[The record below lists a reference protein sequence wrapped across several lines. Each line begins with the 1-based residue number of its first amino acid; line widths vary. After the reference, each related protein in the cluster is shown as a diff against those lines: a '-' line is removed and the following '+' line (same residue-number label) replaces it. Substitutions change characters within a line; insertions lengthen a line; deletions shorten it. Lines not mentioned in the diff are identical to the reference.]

1 MALSYTSNY
10 VRDIN
15 QKLSVSYKYG
25 DGFPVLK
32 ELIQNA
38 DDAGASE
45 LRIYIVDGIR
55 EAKTSLLRQPAII
68 IYNDGEFKEEH
79 LNNILTISVDSKT
92 TDKSKIGRYGLGM
105 KSIFHICDAFIF
117 AICKK
122 PDFPD
127 IKVDCISPWAPNDK
141 DHDYL
146 NFPTDEERLLI
157 IKNIPFDLKKE
168 NGFVL
173 YLPIQE
179 PGKQHVIQE
188 HKISKDKPFGII
200 EDVLNNI
207 GTTLPLLCEVSPSKT
222 LKIVKYYV
230 SLKDCKT
237 VTVDNKKKIIEID
250 NTAKKRKEHYCV
262 YNADIS
268 NETINKFKALTENEN
283 WNQREEK
290 KDVKPEITF
299 ELIRNENDKKELN
312 FKYCV
317 YLPME
322 EPKISPV
329 KVNTRNGFTV
339 LVHGNFAIDSGR
351 RGFIGFSTLLNKQED
366 TVIEGTESLQIMW
379 NKILAQEIMFPEFP
393 KFLQNCIDEEL
404 LICNKSTD
412 EVSEFL
418 NTFNSIQFGAIPFI
432 NQYTCTNYYFGK
444 VVKFNKGKT
453 EVSWQC
459 FDSHKKIIKLP
470 EVSDFTKVL
479 EVLPSL
485 EKQDCVY
492 ISHNYDQHQVLPNEY
507 DPDTIIIQNII
518 NSLTEKAIK
527 DVNYCKWLRSFL
539 SLNEKAFVNNES
551 LIKVIILIIK
561 RNLLKCSLSDLTGN
575 SKNLGELLTY
585 INKLSGVSCKK
596 FFAVNIK
603 EENKWFDIWNDNQE
617 FVLVPS
623 FLTVEENYIS
633 DDYIYPI
640 CNYLETSNS
649 IPTDNHYDIL
659 QRILGKKR
667 FEESFQTISENFKS
681 LALFKIQN
689 IKITNK
695 EEFVT
700 KEKLNTLVEHGLLF
714 YYSSDFKENAPIKLY
729 AKLIDSL
736 DIYFIAKTSFFKDEG
751 ILSPNEEQAP
761 NEEPAILKSF
771 QKQDFKNIEYDKK
784 FLAEFLEKMF
794 EYTFPISTEAAPFY
808 RFLFSNCNKKLKDET
823 ICFNNNEEVWKRIF
837 KAIKPD
843 TIFIPDNLQ
852 EHTKRQI
859 LENKEVLNI
868 IPLNAESCLKEL
880 NTAFNLSFFKND
892 EYFLDE
898 KVHEILFRQFQKSNE
913 ELYLR
918 IPLQF
923 DTITK
928 QYVAPKDNNCYLNLN
943 GIKIPNGLKPDF
955 FLIEP
960 SSNDILLSKQ
970 KEFLDK
976 LEYKKAFE
984 KFVALGTKDNIDIYE
999 EAFSI
1004 LTKIENYEEF
1014 SDPSNCSCALVKW
1027 IPLRTGEKCSARQ
1040 IIADNIFS
1048 ESITNFL
1055 TSNFALYNKDELA
1068 LSDDKFIK
1076 MQAKKM
1082 FPDTYEKLFDCFE
1095 EPFSEKLLFKVQFDT
1110 FEEFNSGCN
1119 ILRNF
1124 ETVPVYGALSKLL
1137 DNCKSDNSRELLF
1150 NLYKKLE
1157 VNSSLEDQIKAL
1169 DNCLEYVTSVPV
1181 TNSLEKIYIKL
1192 LEKVIKIQSNDF
1204 DISRYKYLT
1213 QNNLWK
1219 SAAEIAAT
1227 DDQDYD
1233 SSYLLKKSIY
1243 DLLKTNGVIHIEQ
1256 EQQETISSDLEDT
1269 ISGDASFEEIEK
1281 TFSPWFQSESLE
1293 KPKLIYLLLLLLQG
1307 NFSEY
1312 VLTKEKNIT
1321 DFDTFI
1327 KEYQKKTVTD
1337 DKKYWINNVSEANVF
1352 TSFNHFKTIVHIP
1365 KGTVIPL
1372 TNLIN
1377 EEIPVPQANSENPDT
1392 LYSEN
1397 AGIPIMPRN
1406 IFHLRLKKITSTV
1419 QDLDTKL
1426 QDLILSQVL
1435 RFAFLLWTADGE
1447 LEKKMLSQF
1456 LKTNQNTVNA
1466 TVLYIFDSL
1475 FDKLSGMGL
1484 KSNKDFK
1491 SLYTQYSELFNR
1503 QISLENTN
1511 FQSYEVDKKNQIQT
1525 KINDDKNNL
1534 NKELKNL
1541 ILTNKD
1547 VQKDIHAAVKY
1558 QIKKDQYSV
1567 SRILYELLQNAD
1579 DAVCDISDD
1588 PRFKDRRSFSVIV
1601 SDKTFVVSH
1610 YGRRIN
1616 ETPTGSG
1623 NSDKYQY
1630 DLKNMLVLNASDKDD
1645 GDTGQF
1651 GLGFKSIY
1659 IASNEPTIRSGEL
1672 QFKIIAALYPKKV
1685 DTEVKLNDFETRIE
1699 FNLTE
1704 DNYSVSDVLAD
1715 FSRTAAIQPLLC
1727 RGINEI
1733 SIQMNSDGVERRN
1746 TYCVKVLKEI
1756 LNTSFG
1762 KIELVNLDGQNYFVI
1777 EGNNNL
1783 YKIIMKETDKQ
1794 VDIFKSSSKENMPRI
1809 WNLAPFA
1816 EYENLPF
1823 IINANFDLDPGRT
1836 SLSKVDNKN
1845 KILLDNISDSIS
1857 QLLCKLYEGD
1867 NYNIGLLESLLN
1879 VFLITTNSPEQL
1891 FAEFAKRILKSVSG
1905 EKNIIPTGTNRIIPV
1920 CDTIC
1925 AITANNFGLRPDDIS
1940 FVTVLNLIQKIFGDQ
1955 RYIVSN
1961 TVNDVFGKKWVIID
1975 SYVSILQFFSKLHD
1989 SVLDNE
1995 CLKTF
2000 LEILKNT
2007 DHSEDINWSLFNIR
2021 NKDGIPKPINSFTFT
2036 STKSNKFEIISEEYD
2051 DDIIEYFKRQEF
2063 AKNNVISEREST
2075 IAIQSDKIAMQ
2086 DESIQSLRSKVNT
2099 LEEVIK
2105 SRDFGNL
2112 DTLIDNY
2119 NFTDDSSY
2127 NPDLPRCT
2135 VMDVYNKWKAA
2146 VDSNTWNLEKQDYY
2160 NRVFPTS
2167 LADTNSRKKSLAIS
2181 TDFFE
2186 NYTEERKTMPESWCT
2201 LFMLGSLQS
2210 INYYG
2215 EQRTEVSRKEKME
2228 SMSGLIKE
2236 FSDGETLDK
2245 LYDHYLDSHTTD
2257 EDDLLEFESLLR
2269 VYKFR
2274 RQFIDVWSKLH
2285 GLQYSKDI
2293 SKESLVNA
2301 SASAETTGKALKDYC
2316 SKKTLKFGISLIVRE
2331 LLDSDFY
2338 GTTEEERDKAFD
2350 ILNKFTYMP
2359 HAYLRRIVFN
2369 DWGERVPETTSEAIH
2384 YAILDALRAEALSE
2398 EEIRAFMKCHDL
2410 PFLIFGEK
2418 K

>member
-45 LRIYIVDGIR
+45 LRIYVVDGIS

-79 LNNILTISVDSKT
+79 LKNILTMSVDSKT

-179 PGKQHVIQE
+179 PGKPHVIQD

-222 LKIVKYYV
+222 LKMVKYYV
-230 SLKDCKT
+230 SLKDCRT
-237 VTVDNKKKIIEID
+237 VTVDDKKKTIEVD
-250 NTAKKRKEHYCV
+250 NKEKKRKEHYCV
-262 YNADIS
+262 YDADIS
-268 NETINKFKALTENEN
+268 NETINKFKSLTENEN

-299 ELIRNENDKKELN
+299 ELIRNENDRKELN

-322 EPKISPV
+322 EPKISSV
-329 KVNTRNGFTV
+329 KINTRNGFTV

-351 RGFIGFSTLLNKQED
+351 RGFIGFTTLLNKQED
-366 TVIEGTESLQIMW
+366 TVIEGTDSLQIMW

-393 KFLQNCIDEEL
+393 KFLQHCLDEEL
-404 LICNKSTD
+404 LISNKSTD

-418 NTFNSIQFGAIPFI
+418 NTFSSIQFGAIPFI
-432 NQYTCTNYYFGK
+432 NQYTCTNYCFGK
-444 VVKFNKGKT
+444 VVKFYKGKS

-459 FDSHKKIIKLP
+459 FDSHKTSIKLP
-470 EVSDFTKVL
+470 EVSDFTKIL

-485 EKQDCVY
+485 EKLDCVY
-492 ISHNYDQHQVLPNEY
+492 ISHNYVQFQILPSEY
-507 DPDTIIIQNII
+507 EPDTTLIQTLI
-518 NSLTEKAIK
+518 NCLTEKAIK
-527 DVNYCKWLRSFL
+527 DVNHCKWLRAFL
-539 SLNEKAFVNNES
+539 ILNEKAFENNES
-551 LIKVIILIIK
+551 LISVLILIIK
-561 RNLLKCSLSDLTGN
+561 KNLLKCSLSDLSGN

-603 EENKWFDIWNDNQE
+603 EESKWFDVWNDNQD
-617 FVLVPS
+617 FVFVPS
-623 FLTVEENYIS
+623 FLAVEENYIS
-633 DDYIYPI
+633 DAFINPI

-649 IPTDNHYDIL
+649 IPSNNHYDIL

-667 FEESFQTISENFKS
+667 FEESFQNISENFKT

-689 IKITNK
+689 IKIKNK

-700 KEKLNTLVEHGLLF
+700 KEILNTLVEHGLLF
-714 YYSSDFKENAPIKLY
+714 YFSSDFKENAPIKLY
-729 AKLIDSL
+729 AKLIDSI
-736 DIYFIAKTSFFKDEG
+736 DIYFIAKTSFFTDEG
-751 ILSPNEEQAP
+751 ILSPNEEQD
-761 NEEPAILKSF
+761 ILKSF
-771 QKQDFKNIEYDKK
+771 QKQDYKNIEYDKK

-794 EYTFPISTEAAPFY
+794 DYTFPISTEAAPFY
-808 RFLFSNCNKKLKDET
+808 RFLFSNCNKKLKEET
-823 ICFNNNEEVWKRIF
+823 ICFNNGEEVWKRIF
-837 KAIKPD
+837 KTIKPD
-843 TIFIPDNLQ
+843 TFFIPDNFQ

-859 LENKEVLNI
+859 LDNKDVLNI
-868 IPLNAESCLKEL
+868 ISLNAKSCLDEL
-880 NTAFNLSFFKND
+880 KQTFNLSFFKQD
-892 EYFLDE
+892 EYYLNE
-898 KVHEILFRQFQKSNE
+898 KVQEVLFKEFQKTHE

-923 DTITK
+923 DKITK

-960 SSNDILLSKQ
+960 STNDILLSKQ
-970 KEFLDK
+970 KDFLDK

-984 KFVALGTKDNIDIYE
+984 KFVALGTKDNIDIYD

-1004 LTKIENYEEF
+1004 LTKIEKYEEF
-1014 SDPSNCSCALVKW
+1014 SDPGNCSCALVKW
-1027 IPLRTGEKCSARQ
+1027 IPLRTGGKCSVRQ
-1040 IIADNIFS
+1040 VIAENVLSEPII
-1048 ESITNFL
+1048 NFL
-1055 TSNFALYNKDELA
+1055 TSNFSLYNRNDIA
-1068 LSDDKFIK
+1068 LSEENFLK
-1076 MQAKKM
+1076 MQSKKM
-1082 FPDTYEKLFDCFE
+1082 FPDTYEKIFECFVG
-1095 EPFSEKLLFKVQFDT
+1095 PFSEKLYFKLQFET
-1110 FEEFNSGCN
+1110 FEEFNSSCF

-1124 ETVPVYGALSKLL
+1124 EAIPVYGALYKLL
-1137 DNCKSDNSRELLF
+1137 EYCKLDNSKVLLF

-1157 VNSSLEDQIKAL
+1157 VKGSIDKQIDAL
-1169 DNCLEYVTSVPV
+1169 DSCLEYLTSLSI
-1181 TNSLEKIYIKL
+1181 TNSCEKVFSMI
-1192 LEKVIKIQSNDF
+1192 LEKVINIKDKSF
-1204 DISRYKYLT
+1204 DLSKYKYPT
-1213 QNNLWK
+1213 QNNSWK
-1219 SAAEIAAT
+1219 PAKEIAAT

-1233 SSYLLKKSIY
+1233 SAYLLKKSIY
-1243 DLLKTNGVIHIEQ
+1243 NLLKTNGFIHVEQ

-1269 ISGDASFEEIEK
+1269 ISGEASFEEIK
-1281 TFSPWFQSESLE
+1281 KAFSPWFQSESLE
-1293 KPKLIYLLLLLLQG
+1293 KPKLIYLLFLLLQG
-1307 NFSEY
+1307 NFSKY
-1312 VLTKEKNIT
+1312 VLTEEKNINY
-1321 DFDTFI
+1321 FDSFI

-1337 DKKYWINNVSEANVF
+1337 DKKYWINNVSEASVF

-1365 KGTVIPL
+1365 KGTIVPL
-1372 TNLIN
+1372 TSLLN
-1377 EEIPVPQANSENPDT
+1377 EKIPVPQANSENPDT

-1419 QDLDTKL
+1419 LDLDTKL
-1426 QDLILSQVL
+1426 QDLIMSQVL
-1435 RFAFLLWTADGE
+1435 RFAFLLWTTDGE
-1447 LEKKMLSQF
+1447 LERKMLSQF

-1484 KSNKDFK
+1484 KSNKDFEA
-1491 SLYTQYSELFNR
+1491 LYTQYSEIFNR
-1503 QISLENTN
+1503 QTSFENTK
-1511 FQSYEVDKKNQIQT
+1511 FQSYEGDKKNQIQT
-1525 KINDDKNNL
+1525 KINDDKNRL

-1558 QIKKDQYSV
+1558 KIKKDQYSV

-1579 DAVCDISDD
+1579 DAVCDISDS
-1588 PRFKDRRSFSVIV
+1588 PSFKDRRSFSVIV
-1601 SDKTFVVSH
+1601 SDKSFIVSH

-1616 ETPTGSG
+1616 ETPAGSC

-1630 DLKNMLVLNASDKDD
+1630 DLKNMLALNASDKDED
-1645 GDTGQF
+1645 HIGQF

-1659 IASNEPTIRSGEL
+1659 IASNEPIIRSGEL
-1672 QFKIIAALYPKKV
+1672 QFRIIAALYPQKI
-1685 DTEVKLNDFETRIE
+1685 DTEAKLNDFETRIE
-1699 FNLTE
+1699 FKLTE
-1704 DNYSVSDVLAD
+1704 DNYSISDVLTE
-1715 FSRTAAIQPLLC
+1715 FSETAAIQPLMC

-1733 SIQMNSDGVERRN
+1733 SIQMNSDGEESRN
-1746 TYCVKVLKEI
+1746 TYSVKELKEI

-1783 YKIIMKETDKQ
+1783 YKIILKEKDNQ
-1794 VDIFKSSSKENMPRI
+1794 VEMFKSSSKEHIPRI

-1867 NYNIGLLESLLN
+1867 DYNVGLLESLLN

-1905 EKNIIPTGTNRIIPV
+1905 EKNIIPTGTNKIIPV
-1920 CDTIC
+1920 GDTIC

-1940 FVTVLNLIQKIFGDQ
+1940 FVTVLNLIQKIFEEQ
-1955 RYIVSN
+1955 QYIVSN
-1961 TVNDVFGKKWVIID
+1961 TVNDVFGKKWDIID
-1975 SYVSILQFFSKLHD
+1975 SYESILNLFSKLHD

-1995 CLKTF
+1995 CLETF

-2063 AKNNVISEREST
+2063 AKNNVISERENT
-2075 IAIQSDKIAMQ
+2075 IAIQSDTIAMK
-2086 DESIQSLRSKVNT
+2086 DESIRSLKSQVNT
-2099 LEEVIK
+2099 LKEVIK

-2119 NFTDDSSY
+2119 NFTDDYSY
-2127 NPDLPRCT
+2127 IPDLPRCT
-2135 VMDVYNKWKAA
+2135 VIDVYNKWKAA
-2146 VDSNTWNLEKQDYY
+2146 VDTNTWNSKKQDYY

-2181 TDFFE
+2181 ADFFE
-2186 NYTEERKTMPESWCT
+2186 NYTEERKTMPEAWCT

-2228 SMSGLIKE
+2228 SMAGLIKE

-2274 RQFIDVWSKLH
+2274 RQFMDIWSNFH
-2285 GLQYSKDI
+2285 GLRYSKEI
-2293 SKESLVNA
+2293 SKETLINT
-2301 SASAETTGKALKDYC
+2301 SASAEATGKALKIYC

-2331 LLDSDFY
+2331 LLDSNFY

-2350 ILNKFTYMP
+2350 ILNQFTYIP
-2359 HAYLRRIVFN
+2359 HAYLRRIAFN
-2369 DWGERVPETTSEAIH
+2369 DWGERVPDATSEAIH
-2384 YAILDALRAEALSE
+2384 GAILDALRAEALSE
-2398 EEIRAFMKCHDL
+2398 DEIRAFMKCHDL
-2410 PFLIFGEK
+2410 PFLFFGEK

>member
-79 LNNILTISVDSKT
+79 LKNILTMSVDSKT

-122 PDFPD
+122 PDFSD

-179 PGKQHVIQE
+179 PGKPHVIQE

-222 LKIVKYYV
+222 LKMVKYYV
-230 SLKDCKT
+230 SLKDCRT
-237 VTVDNKKKIIEID
+237 VTVDNKKKIIEVD
-250 NTAKKRKEHYCV
+250 NKEKKRKEHYCV
-262 YNADIS
+262 YDADIS

-290 KDVKPEITF
+290 EDVKPEITF
-299 ELIRNENDKKELN
+299 ELIRNENDKKEVN

-329 KVNTRNGFTV
+329 KINTRNGFTV

-351 RGFIGFSTLLNKQED
+351 RGFIGFTTLLNKQED
-366 TVIEGTESLQIMW
+366 TVIEGTDSLQIMW

-393 KFLQNCIDEEL
+393 KFLQHCLDEEL
-404 LICNKSTD
+404 LISNKSTD

-418 NTFNSIQFGAIPFI
+418 NTFSSIQFGAIPFI
-432 NQYTCTNYYFGK
+432 NQYTCTNYCFGK
-444 VVKFNKGKT
+444 VVKFNKGKS
-453 EVSWQC
+453 EVYWQC
-459 FDSHKKIIKLP
+459 FDSHKKTIELP

-479 EVLPSL
+479 DVLPSL
-485 EKQDCVY
+485 DKQDCVY
-492 ISHNYDQHQVLPNEY
+492 ISHNDAQYQILPTEY
-507 DPDTIIIQNII
+507 NPDTIIIQNLI
-518 NSLTEKAIK
+518 NSLSEKAIK
-527 DVNYCKWLRSFL
+527 DINHCKWLRTFL
-539 SLNEKAFVNNES
+539 ILNEKAFLNNES
-551 LIKVIILIIK
+551 LVRVIILIIK
-561 RNLLKCSLSDLTGN
+561 KNLLKSSLSDLSGN

-585 INKLSGVSCKK
+585 INKLSGSSCKK

-603 EENKWFDIWNDNQE
+603 EEDAWFNIWNDNQD
-617 FVLVPS
+617 FVFVPS
-623 FLTVEENYIS
+623 FLTVEENDIS
-633 DDYIYPI
+633 DDYINPI

-649 IPTDNHYDIL
+649 IPADNHYDIL

-667 FEESFQTISENFKS
+667 FEELFQNITENFKS

-689 IKITNK
+689 IKIKNK

-700 KEKLNTLVEHGLLF
+700 KERLNSLVEHGLLF
-714 YYSSDFKENAPIKLY
+714 YFSSDFKENALIKLY
-729 AKLIDSL
+729 AKLIDSI
-736 DIYFIAKTSFFKDEG
+736 DIYFIAKTSFFKDER
-751 ILSPNEEQAP
+751 ILSPNEEQD
-761 NEEPAILKSF
+761 ILKSF

-794 EYTFPISTEAAPFY
+794 DYTFPISTEAAPFY

-837 KAIKPD
+837 KTIRPD
-843 TIFIPDNLQ
+843 TIFIPDNFQ

-868 IPLNAESCLKEL
+868 FPLDAESCLKEL
-880 NTAFNLSFFKND
+880 NKAFNLSFFKND

-898 KVHEILFRQFQKSNE
+898 KVQEVLFRQFQKSHE

-943 GIKIPNGLKPDF
+943 RIKIPNGLKPDF

-970 KEFLDK
+970 KDFLDK

-984 KFVALGTKDNIDIYE
+984 KFVALGTKDNIDIYD

-1004 LTKIENYEEF
+1004 LTKIEKYEEF
-1014 SDPSNCSCALVKW
+1014 SDPGNCSCALVKW
-1027 IPLRTGEKCSARQ
+1027 IPLRTGGKCSARQ
-1040 IIADNIFS
+1040 IIADNVLPD
-1048 ESITNFL
+1048 SITKFL
-1055 TSNFALYNKDELA
+1055 TSNFSLYSKEDIAFSEDNYY
-1068 LSDDKFIK
+1068 K
-1076 MQAKKM
+1076 METKKM
-1082 FPDTYEKLFDCFE
+1082 FPKTYEELFDCFI
-1095 EPFSEKLLFKVQFDT
+1095 EPFNEKLYFKIQFDT
-1110 FEEFNSGCN
+1110 FEEFNSTCY
-1119 ILRNF
+1119 ILKNF
-1124 ETVPVYGALSKLL
+1124 EKVPVYGALYKLL
-1137 DNCKSDNSRELLF
+1137 ENCKPENTRDLLF
-1150 NLYKKLE
+1150 NIYKRIEVRNPLE
-1157 VNSSLEDQIKAL
+1157 KQIDALNS
-1169 DNCLEYVTSVPV
+1169 CLEYLTTISINDTCEKVFYKV
-1181 TNSLEKIYIKL
+1181 LEKIIEIKD
-1192 LEKVIKIQSNDF
+1192 SSF
-1204 DISRYKYLT
+1204 DLSKYKYPT

-1219 SAAEIAAT
+1219 SAEDIAAT
-1227 DDQDYD
+1227 DDPDYEPE
-1233 SSYLLKKSIY
+1233 YLLKQIIY
-1243 DLLKTNGVIHIEQ
+1243 DLLEANRLIEIDK
-1256 EQQETISSDLEDT
+1256 EREAAKESDFEYRLTSEDSIETIR
-1269 ISGDASFEEIEK
+1269 K
-1281 TFSPWFQSESLE
+1281 TFAPWFESENLE
-1293 KPKLIYLLLLLLQG
+1293 HVKLLYMFFLLLQG
-1307 NFSEY
+1307 NFSKYALE
-1312 VLTKEKNIT
+1312 EKNIT
-1321 DFDTFI
+1321 YFDSLI
-1327 KEYQKKTVTD
+1327 KEYKIEIADPDNTL
-1337 DKKYWINNVSEANVF
+1337 WINNVPEEEVF
-1352 TSFNHFKTIVHIP
+1352 ASFNHFKTIIHIP
-1365 KGTVIPL
+1365 KGSTVTL
-1372 TNLIN
+1372 SNLLGKK
-1377 EEIPVPQANSENPDT
+1377 IPVPQSNSENPIT
-1392 LYSEN
+1392 LYSDRAWMSHKDAKSN
-1397 AGIPIMPRN
+1397 V
-1406 IFHLRLKKITSTV
+1406 FHLNLKKITNSV
-1419 QDLDTKL
+1419 HELDKKL
-1426 QDLILSQVL
+1426 QELIKSQVL
-1435 RFAFLLWTADGE
+1435 ETAYRQYFNKNGYKLFTAFLE
-1447 LEKKMLSQF
+1447 
-1456 LKTNQNTVNA
+1456 TNQNTVNS

-1491 SLYTQYSELFNR
+1491 ELYTQYSEIFNR
-1503 QISLENTN
+1503 QTSLGNEK
-1511 FQSYEVDKKNQIQT
+1511 FQEYEKSKKDEKEAQII
-1525 KINDDKNNL
+1525 KDKNRL
-1534 NKELKNL
+1534 NDELKKL
-1541 ILTNKD
+1541 ILNNID
-1547 VQKDIHAAVKY
+1547 VQKDIHAAVKK
-1558 QIKKDQYSV
+1558 QISKNQYSV

-1579 DAVCDISDD
+1579 DSVCDISNN
-1588 PRFKDRRSFSVIV
+1588 PTFKDRRVFSIKVENKIF
-1601 SDKTFVVSH
+1601 SISH

-1616 ETPTGSG
+1616 ETPAGSN

-1630 DLKNMLVLNASDKDD
+1630 DLKNMLALNASDKEE

-1659 IASNEPTIRSGEL
+1659 LASNEPIIRSGEL
-1672 QFKIIAALYPKKV
+1672 QFRIIGALYPKKL
-1685 DTEVKLNDFETRIE
+1685 DKEEKLNEFETRIE
-1699 FNLTE
+1699 FEITE
-1704 DNYSVSDVLAD
+1704 DNYTASDIISEFA
-1715 FSRTAAIQPLLC
+1715 RTAAIQPLLC
-1727 RGINEI
+1727 RGINKIEI
-1733 SIQMNSDGVERRN
+1733 QVN
-1746 TYCVKVLKEI
+1746 TAGIESNNAYCVKVLKEI
-1756 LNTSFG
+1756 LVTDFG

-1783 YKIIMKETDKQ
+1783 YKIILREKDNQ
-1794 VDIFKSSSKENMPRI
+1794 VEIFKSSSKDHMPRI

-1816 EYENLPF
+1816 EYESLPF
-1823 IINANFDLDPGRT
+1823 IINARFELDPGRT

-1845 KILLDNISDSIS
+1845 KILLDKIADSIS
-1857 QLLCKLYEGD
+1857 QLLCKLDERDDYS
-1867 NYNIGLLESLLN
+1867 IGLFKSLLH
-1879 VFLITTNSPEQL
+1879 VFLITSSLQEQPF
-1891 FAEFAKRILKSVSG
+1891 FADFAKRILTSVAG
-1905 EKNIIPTGTNRIIPV
+1905 EKNIIPTGTKDIIPV
-1920 CDTIC
+1920 SNTIY
-1925 AITANNFGLRPDDIS
+1925 AVSANSFGLKPEDIE
-1940 FVTVLNLIQKIFGDQ
+1940 FITVLKLIQKVFAADC
-1955 RYIVSN
+1955 YVVSN
-1961 TVNDVFGKKWVIID
+1961 VVKKAFDQQWKQID
-1975 SYVSILQFFSKLHD
+1975 SYETLLTIFSELHE

-1995 CLKTF
+1995 CLECF
-2000 LEILKNT
+2000 LEILENT
-2007 DHSEDINWSLFNIR
+2007 DHAEEINWSLFKIR
-2021 NKDGIPKPINSFTFT
+2021 NKDGIPKPINTFTFVAT
-2036 STKSNKFEIISEEYD
+2036 ESDKFQIVSDEYSSE
-2051 DDIIEYFKRQEF
+2051 IIEYFRHQEF
-2063 AKNNVISEREST
+2063 AKNNVITEHVNTIEIQKKSIESLT
-2075 IAIQSDKIAMQ
+2075 TQ
-2086 DESIQSLRSKVNT
+2086 VNT
-2099 LEEVIK
+2099 LRNAIR
-2105 SRDFGNL
+2105 SGNL
-2112 DTLIDNY
+2112 SNLDDFIDNY
-2119 NFTDDSSY
+2119 NFTDDFEEI
-2127 NPDLPRCT
+2127 PDYPRCT

-2146 VDSNTWNLEKQDYY
+2146 VDSNTWGIRKQEYY

-2167 LADTNSRKKSLAIS
+2167 LADTNARKKSLAIS
-2181 TDFFE
+2181 ADFFE
-2186 NYTEERKTMPESWCT
+2186 NYNEERKTMPESWCT

-2210 INYYG
+2210 INYFG

-2236 FSDGETLDK
+2236 FSDGETLDR
-2245 LYDHYLDSHTTD
+2245 LYDHYLDSHPLN

-2274 RQFIDVWSKLH
+2274 RQFMDIWSNFH
-2285 GLQYSKDI
+2285 GLKYSKEI
-2293 SKESLVNA
+2293 SKETLINT
-2301 SASAETTGKALKDYC
+2301 SASAEATGRALKIYC

-2338 GTTEEERDKAFD
+2338 GTTDEERDEAFD
-2350 ILNKFTYMP
+2350 ILNRFTYIP
-2359 HAYLRRIVFN
+2359 HAYLRRIAFN
-2369 DWGERVPETTSEAIH
+2369 DWTERPAERTSESIH
-2384 YAILDALRAEALSE
+2384 YAILDALRAEALTE
-2398 EEIRAFMKCHDL
+2398 DEIRAFMKCHDL

>member
-45 LRIYIVDGIR
+45 LRIYVVDGIR

-68 IYNDGEFKEEH
+68 IYNDGEFKKEH
-79 LNNILTISVDSKT
+79 LKNILTMSVDSKT

-127 IKVDCISPWAPNDK
+127 IKVDCISPWASNDK
-141 DHDYL
+141 DHDYI

-179 PGKQHVIQE
+179 PGKPHVIQE

-250 NTAKKRKEHYCV
+250 NTEKKRKEHYCV
-262 YNADIS
+262 YDADIS
-268 NETINKFKALTENEN
+268 DVTINKFKALTENEN

-290 KDVKPEITF
+290 EDVKPEITF
-299 ELIRNENDKKELN
+299 ELIRNENGKKELN

-329 KVNTRNGFTV
+329 TINTRNGFTV

-366 TVIEGTESLQIMW
+366 TVIEGTDSLQIMW

-393 KFLQNCIDEEL
+393 RFLQHCLDEEL
-404 LICNKSTD
+404 LISNKSTD

-418 NTFNSIQFGAIPFI
+418 NTFSSIQFGAIPFI
-432 NQYTCTNYYFGK
+432 NQYTCTNYCFGK
-444 VVKFNKGKT
+444 VVKFNKGKS
-453 EVSWQC
+453 EVYWQC
-459 FDSHKKIIKLP
+459 FDSHKKTIELP

-479 EVLPSL
+479 DVLPSL
-485 EKQDCVY
+485 DKQDCVY
-492 ISHNYDQHQVLPNEY
+492 ISHNDAQYQILPTEY
-507 DPDTIIIQNII
+507 NPDTIIIQNLI
-518 NSLTEKAIK
+518 NSLSEKAIK
-527 DVNYCKWLRSFL
+527 DINHCKWLRTFL
-539 SLNEKAFVNNES
+539 ILNKKAFLNNES
-551 LIKVIILIIK
+551 LVRVIILIIK
-561 RNLLKCSLSDLTGN
+561 KNLLKSSLSDLSGN

-585 INKLSGVSCKK
+585 INKLSGSSCKK

-603 EENKWFDIWNDNQE
+603 EEDAWFNIWNDNQD
-617 FVLVPS
+617 FVFVPS

-633 DDYIYPI
+633 DDYINPI

-649 IPTDNHYDIL
+649 IPADNHYDIL

-667 FEESFQTISENFKS
+667 FEELFQNITENFKS

-689 IKITNK
+689 IKIKNK
-695 EEFVT
+695 EEYVT
-700 KEKLNTLVEHGLLF
+700 KERLNTLVEHGLLF
-714 YYSSDFKENAPIKLY
+714 YFSSDFKGNAPIKLY
-729 AKLIDSL
+729 AKLIDSI
-736 DIYFIAKTSFFKDEG
+736 DIYFIAKTSFFKDER
-751 ILSPNEEQAP
+751 ILSPNEEQD
-761 NEEPAILKSF
+761 ILKSF
-771 QKQDFKNIEYDKK
+771 QKQDYKNIEYDKK
-784 FLAEFLEKMF
+784 FLADFLEKMF
-794 EYTFPISTEAAPFY
+794 DYTIPISAEAAPFY

-823 ICFNNNEEVWKRIF
+823 ICFNNGDEIWTRIYKSINPNSF
-837 KAIKPD
+837 
-843 TIFIPDNLQ
+843 FIPDTFQ
-852 EHTKRQI
+852 EHTRRQI
-859 LENKEVLNI
+859 LENKTVLNI
-868 IPLNAESCLKEL
+868 IPLNAKYCLDEMK
-880 NTAFNLSFFKND
+880 NTYNLSFFNRD
-892 EYFLDE
+892 DFFLNE
-898 KVHEILFRQFQKSNE
+898 KVQETLFKEFNDIDE

-918 IPLQF
+918 IPLQL
-923 DTITK
+923 DCITK
-928 QYVAPKDNNCYLNLN
+928 QYVAPKDKSCYLNSN
-943 GIKIPNGLKPDF
+943 GIKLPKGFISDF
-955 FLIEP
+955 YLIEP
-960 SSNDILLSKQ
+960 ASNEILASKQ
-970 KEFLDK
+970 KTFLKK
-976 LEYKKAFE
+976 LEYKNAVE
-984 KFVALGTKDNIDIYE
+984 KFIALGTKYNIDIFE
-999 EAFSI
+999 EIFSLLSHI
-1004 LTKIENYEEF
+1004 DKYEEF
-1014 SDPSNCSCALVKW
+1014 SNPSSCSCAILKW
-1027 IPLRTGEKCSARQ
+1027 IPLRNGLGKCSVRQ
-1040 IIADNIFS
+1040 VISDNVFS
-1048 ESITNFL
+1048 ESLTKFL
-1055 TSNFALYNKDELA
+1055 TSNFALYNKDEIA

-1076 MQAKKM
+1076 IQAKKM
-1082 FPDTYEKLFDCFE
+1082 FPDTYEKLFECFE
-1095 EPFSEKLLFKVQFDT
+1095 EPFSEKLLFKIQFET

-1137 DNCKSDNSRELLF
+1137 DNCKSDNSRESLF
-1150 NLYKKLE
+1150 TLYKKLS
-1157 VNSSLEDQIKAL
+1157 VNSSLENQKKAL
-1169 DNCLEYVTSVPV
+1169 DNCLEYITSVPV
-1181 TNSLEKIYIKL
+1181 TVSLEKIYIKL
-1192 LEKVIKIQSNDF
+1192 LEKVINIQSSDF
-1204 DISRYKYLT
+1204 DITRYKYLT

-1219 SAAEIAAT
+1219 YAAEIAAT

-1233 SSYLLKKSIY
+1233 SSYLLKKSIF
-1243 DLLKTNGVIHIEQ
+1243 DLLKTNGFIHIDQ
-1256 EQQETISSDLEDT
+1256 EQQEIISSDLEDT
-1269 ISGDASFEEIEK
+1269 ITGDASFEEIK
-1281 TFSPWFQSESLE
+1281 KAFSPWFQSESLE
-1293 KPKLIYLLLLLLQG
+1293 KPKLIYLLFLLLQG
-1307 NFSEY
+1307 NFSKY
-1312 VLTKEKNIT
+1312 VLTEEKNIT
-1321 DFDTFI
+1321 YFDSFI
-1327 KEYQKKTVTD
+1327 KEYQKTTVTD
-1337 DKKYWINNVSEANVF
+1337 DKKYWINNVSEANIF

-1365 KGTVIPL
+1365 KGTIIPL
-1372 TNLIN
+1372 TNLLN
-1377 EEIPVPQANSENPDT
+1377 EKIPVPQANSENPDT

-1397 AGIPIMPRN
+1397 AGIPILPKN
-1406 IFHLRLKKITSTV
+1406 VFHLRLKKITSTV
-1419 QDLDTKL
+1419 QDLDNKL
-1426 QDLILSQVL
+1426 QDLIVSQVL
-1435 RFAFLLWTADGE
+1435 RFAFLLWTTDGE

-1491 SLYTQYSELFNR
+1491 VLYTQYSELFNR
-1503 QISLENTN
+1503 QTSLENTK
-1511 FQSYEVDKKNQIQT
+1511 FQSYEGEKRNQIQT

-1534 NKELKNL
+1534 NKDLKNL
-1541 ILTNKD
+1541 ILTNKE

-1579 DAVCDISDD
+1579 DAVCDISDS
-1588 PRFKDRRSFSVIV
+1588 PTFKDRRRFSVFV
-1601 SDKTFVVSH
+1601 SDKSFVISH

-1616 ETPTGSG
+1616 ETPAGSN

-1630 DLKNMLVLNASDKDD
+1630 DLKNMLALNASDKDE

-1659 IASNEPTIRSGEL
+1659 IASNEPIIRSGEL

-1685 DTEVKLNDFETRIE
+1685 ETEVKLNDFETRIE
-1699 FNLTE
+1699 FELTE
-1704 DNYSVSDVLAD
+1704 DNYSVSDVLTE

-1733 SIQMNSDGVERRN
+1733 SIQENSTGVESIN

-1762 KIELVNLDGQNYFVI
+1762 KIELVNLDGQNFFVI

-1783 YKIIMKETDKQ
+1783 YKIILKEKDNQ
-1794 VDIFKSSSKENMPRI
+1794 VELFKSSSKENMPRI

-1823 IINANFDLDPGRT
+1823 IINASFDLDPGRT

-1857 QLLCKLYEGD
+1857 QLLCKLYGGND
-1867 NYNIGLLESLLN
+1867 YNVRLLESLLN

-1905 EKNIIPTGTNRIIPV
+1905 EKNIIPTGTNNLILISN
-1920 CDTIC
+1920 TIY

-1940 FVTVLNLIQKIFGDQ
+1940 FITVVNLIQKIFGEQ
-1955 RYIVSN
+1955 LSIVSN
-1961 TVNDVFGKKWVIID
+1961 TVNDVFGKQWEIID
-1975 SYVSILQFFSKLHD
+1975 SYESILNLFSEMHD
-1989 SVLDNE
+1989 SVLTNE
-1995 CLKTF
+1995 CIETF

-2021 NKDGIPKPINSFTFT
+2021 NKDGIPTPINSFTFAT
-2036 STKSNKFEIISEEYD
+2036 TESDTFEIISEEYSPEV
-2051 DDIIEYFKRQEF
+2051 IEYFRHQEF
-2063 AKNNVISEREST
+2063 AKNNVISERDNT
-2075 IAIQSDKIAMQ
+2075 IAIQNNTIAMQ
-2086 DESIQSLRSKVNT
+2086 TESIQSLTSQVNT
-2099 LEEVIK
+2099 LREAIK
-2105 SRDFGNL
+2105 ARDFGNL
-2112 DTLIDNY
+2112 DILIDNY
-2119 NFTDDSSY
+2119 NFTDEYDDYYGIPYSE
-2127 NPDLPRCT
+2127 RCS
-2135 VMDVYNKWKAA
+2135 VIDVYYKWKSL
-2146 VDSNTWNLEKQDYY
+2146 SNDEWKYKKQDYY
-2160 NRVFPTS
+2160 NRLFPS
-2167 LADTNSRKKSLAIS
+2167 IIMDEKQRNEDLNISPAYFESYDT
-2181 TDFFE
+2181 THP
-2186 NYTEERKTMPESWCT
+2186 TMPKSWCI
-2201 LFMLGSLQS
+2201 LFMLGNLQS
-2210 INYYG
+2210 LNYWG
-2215 EQRTEVSRKEKME
+2215 EVRSELARKNKIE
-2228 SMSGLIKE
+2228 SLMDLITY
-2236 FSDGETLDK
+2236 FSNGNTLDYI
-2245 LYDHYLDSHTTD
+2245 YDKYLDTHETD
-2257 EDDLLEFESLLR
+2257 ESDLEEFENLLR

-2274 RQFIDVWSKLH
+2274 RKFMEIWSQFYGIKYEDSVELNM
-2285 GLQYSKDI
+2285 LI
-2293 SKESLVNA
+2293 NA
-2301 SASAETTGKALKDYC
+2301 STASKASGKGLGTYSSQKSLKY
-2316 SKKTLKFGISLIVRE
+2316 GISMIVRE
-2331 LLDSDFY
+2331 LLDSGFF
-2338 GTTEEERDKAFD
+2338 GNTEQEQEKAFAL
-2350 ILNKFTYMP
+2350 LNKFTYIP
-2359 HAYLRRIVFN
+2359 HAYLRRIAFN
-2369 DWGERVPETTSEAIH
+2369 DWTKRPLERTSEEIH
-2384 YAILDALRAEALSE
+2384 DAILGTLHAEGINE
-2398 EEIRAFMKCHDL
+2398 EDINEFMKCHDL